1 MKDRPTMRRIRFPE
15 GCGLRFSVDKRSAD
29 ALQPIQDAAR
39 FIVTEP
45 IEPIDT
51 IDGSVIEF
59 ELPGEER
66 ARVDQLLERYDA
78 LLAQAEDL
86 NRQVEQ
92 LLSEWNPS
100 LRSSGY

>member
-1 MKDRPTMRRIRFPE
+1 M
-15 GCGLRFSVDKRSAD
+15 
-29 ALQPIQDAAR
+29 
-39 FIVTEP
+39 TEP
-45 IEPIDT
+45 IEQIDV
-51 IDGSVIEF
+51 IAESVIEF

-92 LLSEWNPS
+92 LLSEWNSPT
-100 LRSSGY
+100 SSPGC

>member
-1 MKDRPTMRRIRFPE
+1 M
-15 GCGLRFSVDKRSAD
+15 
-29 ALQPIQDAAR
+29 
-39 FIVTEP
+39 TER
-45 IEPIDT
+45 IEPIDM
-51 IDGSVIEF
+51 IAESVVEF

-92 LLSEWNPS
+92 LLSEWNPHTAHPGVS
-100 LRSSGY
+100 PR

>member
-1 MKDRPTMRRIRFPE
+1 
-15 GCGLRFSVDKRSAD
+15 VDKRSAG
-29 ALQPIQDAAR
+29 ALQPIRDAAR
-39 FIVTEP
+39 IIVTEP
-45 IEPIDT
+45 IEQIDV
-51 IDGSVIEF
+51 IAESVIEF

-92 LLSEWNPS
+92 LLSEWNSPT
-100 LRSSGY
+100 SSPGC